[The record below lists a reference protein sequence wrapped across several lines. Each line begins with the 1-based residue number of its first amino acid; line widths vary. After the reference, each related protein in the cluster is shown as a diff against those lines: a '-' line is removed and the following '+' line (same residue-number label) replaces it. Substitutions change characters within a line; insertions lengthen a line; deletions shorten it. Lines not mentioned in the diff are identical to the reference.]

1 MIDMDNN
8 IEVAPNVLRQ
18 PMHLDL
24 SIDEAIYLRG
34 ALKLSLKNM
43 KMSEQYEFVHRVL
56 DRLSD
61 MVLDIQSYNNKLL
74 F

>member
-1 MIDMDNN
+1 MDNN

-18 PMHLDL
+18 PMYLQL
-24 SIDEAIYLRG
+24 SIDEAVYLRG
-34 ALKLSLKNM
+34 AIKLSLKNM

-61 MVLDIQSYNNKLL
+61 MVLDIQSYNNKLP

>member
-18 PMHLDL
+18 PMYLQL
-24 SIDEAIYLRG
+24 SIDEAVYLRG
-34 ALKLSLKNM
+34 AIKLSLKNM

-61 MVLDIQSYNNKLL
+61 MVLDIQSYNNKLP